1 MRSGRCAAL
10 RKQAGTR
17 CGSYGRARMPARTS
31 PGLSPVMSRNTRPK
45 VPRLFQP
52 VWKAIVVMGR
62 PVSRSSAA
70 ARSMRRVSR

>member
-1 MRSGRCAAL
+1 
-10 RKQAGTR
+10 
-17 CGSYGRARMPARTS
+17 MPARTS
-31 PGLSPVMSRNTRPK
+31 PGLSPVMSWNTRPK